1 MWIKKYGIYRLT
13 QMMKVYTAN
22 GIECSIKNNALKI
35 ENNMP
40 QKKLS
45 RISFQKTFTANWD
58 WSHTI
63 SQNSN
68 VISKMLRDNHEFVEK
83 NLQNSSMIFP
93 LPNKVV
99 DLKVSS

>member
-1 MWIKKYGIYRLT
+1 MFYQK
-13 QMMKVYTAN
+13 Q
-22 GIECSIKNNALKI
+22 CIKNRKQYAS
-35 ENNMP
+35 
-40 QKKLS
+40 KKLS